1 MAKTNQ
7 NSIAVLILAAGQ
19 GVRMKSSKPKVLHD
33 ICGKPMIC
41 YAIKA
46 AKALNPSEIFVVVGH
61 GGEEVTNEVSKWGV
75 KTIVQ
80 EERSG
85 TGHAVKISTP
95 HFKKFDDLLLLYG
108 DMPLIKSADLELLL
122 QDFYAMGSSASV
134 LSTMVKPPS
143 DFGRIIRNSK
153 NEFIEIVEELDATP
167 EQRQIG
173 EVNTGIY
180 CFRTPD
186 LLDVLEEIGNKNAK
200 GEYYITDCVNM
211 CKERGMKVSVMIA
224 PDSTNFIGI
233 NSRAQ
238 LTQANALMRSEICER
253 LMDSGVTI
261 INPAAT
267 YIDDEVEIGQDT
279 VIYPDTYVTGQTR
292 VGSGCTIGP
301 NTFVSDSVIGNR
313 TNIVYSVVKGAEVRD
328 DCNIGPYS
336 HLRPGSVVMKGGKVG
351 SFCEIKKS
359 VIREGAKVPHL
370 SYVGDADI
378 GANANIGAGTIT
390 CNYDGFNKHKT
401 VIGEGS
407 FIGSD
412 TMLVAPVKI
421 GKNATTGAGSVIS
434 EDVPDGALAIERSD
448 QKNILEWDKI
458 REKKAEE
465 RLKKG

>member
-7 NSIAVLILAAGQ
+7 NSFAVLILAAGQ
-19 GVRMKSSKPKVLHD
+19 GVRMKSSKPKVLHK
-33 ICGKPMIC
+33 ICGKPMI
-41 YAIKA
+41 YYTIKV
-46 AKALNPSEIFVVVGH
+46 AKMLNPSEIFVVTGF
-61 GGEEVTNEVSKWGV
+61 GSKDVAQEIKKFGV
-75 KTIVQ
+75 RSIVQ
-80 EERSG
+80 EEQLG
-85 TGHAVKISTP
+85 TGHAVKISIP
-95 HFKKFDDLLLLYG
+95 CIKDFDGLLLLYG
-108 DMPLIKSADLELLL
+108 DMPLIKSTDLDLLL
-122 QDFYAMGSSASV
+122 QDFWVTGSSVSV
-134 LSTMVKPPS
+134 LSTVVKPPS
-143 DFGRIIRNSK
+143 DFGRIVRSSK
-153 NEFIEIVEELDATP
+153 GEFAAIVEELDATP
-167 EQRQIG
+167 EQCRIG

-180 CFRTPD
+180 CFGISD
-186 LLDVLEEIGNKNAK
+186 LLDVLEEINNKNAK

-211 CKERGMKVSVMIA
+211 LRKRGKKVSIIVA

-233 NSRAQ
+233 NSRVHLA
-238 LTQANALMRSEICER
+238 QANAVMRGEICER

-261 INPAAT
+261 LGPATT

-279 VIYPDTYVTGQTR
+279 IIYPDTHITGQTR
-292 VGSGCTIGP
+292 VGSDCVIGP

-313 TNIVYSVVKGAEVRD
+313 TTITYSVVKGAEVMD
-328 DCNIGPYS
+328 DCNVGPYS

-412 TMLVAPVKI
+412 TMLVAPVRI

-434 EDVPDGALAIERSD
+434 RDVPDGALAIERSD
-448 QKNILEWDKI
+448 QKNILEWDKV
-458 REKKAEE
+458 REKKAEK